1 MARRTLAVSALGLAV
16 LLGTAACGTDGSS
29 SDTRTDRCRTSQLA
43 WKMTRLPGRRQDA
56 PAAALSA
63 ENTGSKSCAFDGYPD
78 IDVYVGKGPSADG
91 KPKKGAT
98 PVDVELNP
106 GHTVEFP
113 LFYDA
118 TAAPGGGCEVSAEY
132 DPRISVVPPHAEDGS
147 LVEMTDAKGRHVR
160 AQVCGLDIELGSPRL
175 R

>member
-16 LLGTAACGTDGSS
+16 LLGTAACGNDQSS
-29 SDTRTDRCRTSQLA
+29 SDTRIVACRTSQLN
-43 WKMTRLPGRRQDA
+43 WKMTRLPGKQQNA

-63 ENTGSKSCAFDGYPD
+63 ENKGSKSCAFDGYPD
-78 IDVYVGKGPSADG
+78 IDVYVGKGPSAAG

-98 PVDVELNP
+98 PVHLELNP

-113 LFYDA
+113 LFYEA
-118 TAAPGGGCEVSAEY
+118 TAAPGDGCEVSAEY
-132 DPRISVVPPHAEDGS
+132 DPGITVVPPHTRDGS
-147 LVEMTDAKGRHVR
+147 LVKMTDAKGRHVR
-160 AQVCGLDIELGSPRL
+160 AQVCGIDIELGSPQL